1 MVSTPL
7 LAGRW
12 GARAMGLV
20 VFGSINLDLVLRVP
34 SLPRS
39 GETVLGGAV
48 EMLPGGKGGN
58 QALAAQRAG
67 RETVRLV
74 GCVGSDAF
82 AEPALSLL
90 RAEAV
95 DLSRVMRVDGPT
107 GLAMVAVA
115 PDGQNQIVV
124 APGANRALDPGWVPD
139 AWLDPQTLLLLQMET
154 DPAAS
159 EALAT
164 RAAARGATV
173 MLNAAPA
180 AAVPPG
186 LLDRLDLVVMNE
198 HEAPVVAAA
207 LGLPSDTPVMA
218 ARYLAAG
225 RALAV
230 VVTLGEAG
238 AIAFHGDQGWLV
250 PTLQLKPE
258 AVVDTTG
265 AGDAFVGALAAGIVG
280 GLGLEAALAGASV
293 AGAVACLKRGAQ
305 PSMPLAEEIAAGLPH
320 LAKVERVDYGQ
331 DPDAAGAT

>member
-1 MVSTPL
+1 
-7 LAGRW
+7 
-12 GARAMGLV
+12 MGLV

-39 GETVLGGAV
+39 GETILGDAV
-48 EMLPGGKGGN
+48 EMVPGGKGAN
-58 QALAAQRAG
+58 QALAARRAG
-67 RETVRLV
+67 RGTVRLV

-90 RAEAV
+90 QAEAV

-139 AWLDPQTLLLLQMET
+139 EWLDPDTLLLLQMET
-154 DPAAS
+154 DLAAN
-159 EALAT
+159 EALAR
-164 RAAARGATV
+164 RAAGRGATI

-180 AAVPPG
+180 AAIPPG
-186 LLDRLDLVVMNE
+186 LLDLLDLLVMNE
-198 HEAPVVAAA
+198 HEAPIVAGAA
-207 LGLPSDTPVMA
+207 GLPAGTPVMA

-225 RALAV
+225 RKLAV
-230 VVTLGEAG
+230 VVTLGESG
-238 AIAFHGDQGWLV
+238 AIAFHGEQGWLV

-265 AGDAFVGALAAGIVG
+265 AGDAFVGVLAAGIVG
-280 GLGLEAALAGASV
+280 GLGLEAALSGASV
-293 AGAVACLKRGAQ
+293 AGAIACLKRGAQ
-305 PSMPLAEEIAAGLPH
+305 PSMPLADEIAAGLPH
-320 LAKVERVDYGQ
+320 LARVERVDYGQ
-331 DPDAAGAT
+331 DPDAAAGA